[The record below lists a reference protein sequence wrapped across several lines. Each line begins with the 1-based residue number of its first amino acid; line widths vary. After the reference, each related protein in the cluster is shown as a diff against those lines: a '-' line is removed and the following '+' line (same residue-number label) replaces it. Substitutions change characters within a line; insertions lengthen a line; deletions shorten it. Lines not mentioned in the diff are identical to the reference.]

1 MLSNA
6 TQSEYQMQ
14 KGGRKMGER
23 SKGGVRLR
31 SLREILN
38 GVNKYVDCMWLQLLG
53 QFRWPPIKNF
63 RTEKSCRAR
72 AKEFIELEDD
82 ETACN
87 WLTIHNFMMRNKVC
101 DREFNTQ

>member
-6 TQSEYQMQ
+6 TQREYQMQ
-14 KGGRKMGER
+14 KGGRRMGETG
-23 SKGGVRLR
+23 KGEVRLR

-38 GVNKYVDCMWLQLLG
+38 GVNKYVDCMWLQLLA

-63 RTEKSCRAR
+63 RAEKSWRAR
-72 AKEFIELEDD
+72 GKELIELEDD
-82 ETACN
+82 EMACN
-87 WLTIHNFMMRNKVC
+87 WLTIHNFMMGNKVF